1 MFSQGTPNNTNI
13 ATSAL
18 LSAYCV
24 LGVRTNTFMLCLI
37 CSLQQVPLFHR
48 GENWSVKRLRGAL
61 RVKVWWGMGQDQSL
75 HSVICSAADFYFAIP
90 VVVFMCFLKFMI
102 IAGITNSNEYR
113 ARQVTDVDGR
123 Q

>member
-37 CSLQQVPLFHR
+37 YSLQQVPLFHR
-48 GENWSVKRLRGAL
+48 GEN
-61 RVKVWWGMGQDQSL
+61 
-75 HSVICSAADFYFAIP
+75 
-90 VVVFMCFLKFMI
+90 
-102 IAGITNSNEYR
+102 
-113 ARQVTDVDGR
+113 
-123 Q
+123 